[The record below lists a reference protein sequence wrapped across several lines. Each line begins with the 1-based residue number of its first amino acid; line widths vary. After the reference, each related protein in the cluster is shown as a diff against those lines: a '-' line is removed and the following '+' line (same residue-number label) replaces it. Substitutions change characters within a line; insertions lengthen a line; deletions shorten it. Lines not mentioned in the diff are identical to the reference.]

1 MGQYS
6 LEIVVSMKEE
16 IKKPEFQDLID
27 KLADATRNYTKAL
40 AGDDS
45 PGEVDRHRDSMR
57 GLLEEVTNKKSS
69 GINGESAPQTL

>member
-1 MGQYS
+1 
-6 LEIVVSMKEE
+6 MKEE